1 MTMRNQI
8 KNAVADYYYFFWQ
21 VPSILEDSTKDD
33 GSSSDEEEED
43 DEEEKSEGEETQEVG
58 NLSEEAQLDR
68 KVPTGN
74 RKCRTDELSSVVK
87 NKLVFLSFRK
97 ERNWLKKL
105 RGRKEKLK
113 FQSI

>member
-1 MTMRNQI
+1 MLS
-8 KNAVADYYYFFWQ
+8 FFWQ

-33 GSSSDEEEED
+33 GSSSEEDEEEDE

-74 RKCRTDELSSVVK
+74 RICHTDELCSVVK

-105 RGRKEKLK
+105 RGRKEKPK